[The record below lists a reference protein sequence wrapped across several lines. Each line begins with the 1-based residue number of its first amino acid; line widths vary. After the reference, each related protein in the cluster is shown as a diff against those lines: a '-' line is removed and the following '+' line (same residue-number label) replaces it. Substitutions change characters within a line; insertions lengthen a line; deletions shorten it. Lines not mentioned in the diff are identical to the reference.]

1 MSQTS
6 IKELAHKYAEAINA
20 GETDRFDNFIAND
33 YINHNPYVKQGLR
46 GVKEFF
52 EGWMQSFPDTEV
64 IVEDVLA
71 DGDMLVGRFTYRA
84 THQGEFLGLPATG
97 RSIRMRSI
105 DIWRV
110 QDDRFVEHWDELNL
124 LEIMQRL
131 GAITAQGY
139 STVEI

>member
-6 IKELAHKYAEAINA
+6 IKELAHKYAEALNA
-20 GETDRFDNFIAND
+20 GETDRFDDFIADD
-33 YINHNPYVKQGLR
+33 YINHNPYVKPGLR

-52 EGWMQSFPDTEV
+52 ENWMQSFPDTEV
-64 IVEDVLA
+64 TVEDVLA
-71 DGDMLVGRFTYRA
+71 DGDTLVGRFTYRA

-110 QDDRFVEHWDELNL
+110 RDGRFVEHWDELNL

-131 GAITAQGY
+131 GAITAQSY

>member
-6 IKELAHKYAEAINA
+6 IKELAHKYAEALNA
-20 GETDRFDNFIAND
+20 GETDRFDDFIADD
-33 YINHNPYVKQGLR
+33 YINHNPYVKSGLR

-52 EGWMQSFPDTEV
+52 EGWMRSFPDTEV
-64 IVEDVLA
+64 TVEDVFA
-71 DGDMLVGRFTYRA
+71 DGDTLVGRFTYRA

-110 QDDRFVEHWDELNL
+110 RDGRFVEHWDELNL

-131 GAITAQGY
+131 GAITAQSY